1 MTYDRYRFS
10 FGYGLTPIIKK
21 LIIIMAAVFLL
32 QELVSSRMTLYLG
45 LVPLDVW
52 KKFFLWQLVTYIFL
66 HGGVSHILFN
76 LLALWMF
83 GGELESYWGSGKFLR
98 YFFFCGI
105 GAGLCTVVF
114 SPYQFIPVV
123 GASGAIYGILLAF
136 GWLFPNRL
144 IYVYFLV
151 PIPAKY
157 FVIIFGLIELYAS
170 MQGTGGGV
178 AHLTHLGGLIF
189 GILYMAY
196 PTIRQKVRREYY
208 KRKLSQRGPGNG
220 GVYTN
225 VSTYEGFQRACWGLE
240 SPRRVDLDQ
249 QVP

>member
-10 FGYGLTPIIKK
+10 FGYGLTPVIKK
-21 LIIIMAAVFLL
+21 LIILMAALFFL
-32 QELVSSRMTLYLG
+32 QGVVSSEITFYLG
-45 LVPLDVW
+45 LVPLLVW

-66 HGGVSHILFN
+66 HGGISHILFN

-220 GVYTN
+220 GVYH
-225 VSTYEGFQRACWGLE
+225 
-240 SPRRVDLDQ
+240 
-249 QVP
+249 